1 MWANPNH
8 TPTGLQKR
16 QRAEQRDGAACPAM
30 GTEWEQGDVR
40 GHSPGSQSSPGLK
53 HKSGPDWG
61 VEGFLSHLEEGHSL
75 TNELAVN

>member
-1 MWANPNH
+1 
-8 TPTGLQKR
+8 
-16 QRAEQRDGAACPAM
+16 M

-75 TNELAVN
+75 TTELVVN